1 MRTRTVLSELPVFLP
16 DSEPLAVFGGISLAT
31 LEPGRR
37 AVVVEV
43 EEGTPQGQRLAEL
56 GFVPRTEV
64 LAVRRA
70 PLGDPTVYDLRGTR
84 LCLRRREANRV
95 RVRPA

>member
-1 MRTRTVLSELPVFLP
+1 MFLP
-16 DSEPLAVFGGISLAT
+16 NSKSLPASGGISLAA
-31 LEPGRR
+31 LEPGRL

-43 EEGTPQGQRLAEL
+43 EEETPQGRRLADL

-64 LAVRRA
+64 RAVKRA
-70 PLGDPTVYDLRGTR
+70 PLGDPTVYDVRGTR

-95 RVRPA
+95 RVRPT